1 MSQQDIDAVQNHEND
16 GWLTNLFASAS
27 GPVIDSAF
35 VERVIN
41 RLQRRTRL
49 RLLILFTTGTA
60 AALITLW
67 QISGLA
73 LAVPSPNFEIMK
85 IPDWLSSPQTT
96 IAATGTL
103 IAVFFMWMIAED
115 V

>member
-1 MSQQDIDAVQNHEND
+1 MSQQDIDAEQSYEND
-16 GWLTNLFASAS
+16 RWLTNLFASAS
-27 GPVIDSAF
+27 GPLIDAAF
-35 VERVIN
+35 VERITN
-41 RLQRRTRL
+41 RLRRRARL

-85 IPDWLSSPQTT
+85 IPDWLSSSQTT
-96 IAATGTL
+96 IAATGIL

-115 V
+115 A